1 MHKEKFIDY
10 SQLAIA
16 NAEGAD
22 DMINRVQT
30 KDNIGIVCCLDIKEP
45 SHGELWFSGNLLFE
59 LVPYR

>member
-1 MHKEKFIDY
+1 MHKERYIDY

-30 KDNIGIVCCLDIKEP
+30 KDNIGVACCLDIKEP
-45 SHGELWFSGNLLFE
+45 THGIICFNLSL
-59 LVPYR
+59 